1 MRLATLAVPLLATTL
16 LSCSSA
22 DKVPPVRTYQIGERV
37 NLGELAYTVS
47 QKEWQNQLGSGVD
60 ARIPQN
66 RFLLLR
72 MNIENTGKSEAFV
85 PNTQLQDEAGTS
97 YPEVM
102 DGEGVPDWIG
112 GTRQLKPGGSVQG
125 YLLYDVPPKRYSL
138 QISGEEEKAIALVEI
153 PLSFDSDVPDVTTPI
168 NPEAIPKKK

>member
-1 MRLATLAVPLLATTL
+1 MRLETLLFPLIASTL

-22 DKVPPVRTYQIGERV
+22 DKVQPTRTYQMGERV
-37 NLGELAYTVS
+37 SLGQLAYTVS
-47 QKEWQNQLGSGVD
+47 EKQWQNQLGAGVD

-72 MNIENTGKSEAFV
+72 MNIQNTGQSEAIV
-85 PNTQLQDEAGTS
+85 PNTQLQDDAGAS
-97 YPEVM
+97 YPEVV
-102 DGEGVPDWIG
+102 DGEGVTDWIG

-138 QISGEEEKAIALVEI
+138 QISGEEEKAIALINI